1 MFSTGSK
8 LFVGATVVAL
18 ASAIVFGIFTGGDT
32 GWTATIGLVGATVAI
47 GFLAGINFF
56 VRDCNVNATASDAT
70 TASAAAQAAPESS
83 MWPAIGAFGAGV
95 VVVGL
100 VTAPVVF
107 KAGVVVLLAAIV
119 EWMVQGWSE
128 RASSDASYNASIR
141 KRLLH
146 PLEFPVLGAVVLAI
160 IIYSFSRIMLF
171 VSKSTGPAVFAI
183 LAALVLVAGF
193 IIASGASIKKSVIA
207 GVCAISGLGLVSTG
221 AVMAIDGEREI
232 KVHETVGNDPAVC
245 LSNEET
251 KADLKS
257 SQTIG
262 AKSNLAATVVY
273 KDGQLYAQV
282 IGVEGFQTSL
292 QLARSNPSP
301 IMFRN
306 LSDEPVRLSAT
317 LGAFE
322 TDTVVNGNP
331 TVDKPI
337 TCTALVDPD
346 GRQFLTLIYPKASL
360 NSLEPYTLV
369 VPGVEGAS
377 IEVVVP

>member
-1 MFSTGSK
+1 MISTGSK

-32 GWTATIGLVGATVAI
+32 GVTATIGLIGATVAL

-83 MWPAIGAFGAGV
+83 LWPIIGAFGAGLTA
-95 VVVGL
+95 VGL
-100 VTAPVVF
+100 VSAPVVF
-107 KAGVVVLLAAIV
+107 KAGIVVLLAAIV
-119 EWMVQGWSE
+119 EWMIQGWSE
-128 RASSDASYNASIR
+128 RASSDSAYNASIR

-183 LAALVLVAGF
+183 LAALLLVAGF
-193 IIASGASIKKSVIA
+193 IIASGASIKKGAIA
-207 GVCAISGLGLVSTG
+207 GVCAIAGLGLVSTG

-232 KVHETVGNDPAVC
+232 KVHETVKADPALC
-245 LSNEET
+245 LSNDET
-251 KADLKS
+251 KADEKS
-257 SQTIG
+257 SQTVG
-262 AKSNLAATVVY
+262 GKSNIAATVIY
-273 KDGQLYAQV
+273 KDGQLYADV
-282 IGVEGFQTSL
+282 IGVEGFQTTL
-292 QLARSNPSP
+292 QLPRSNPSP
-301 IMFRN
+301 IVFRN
-306 LSDEPVRLSAT
+306 LSDEHVRLTANQ
-317 LGAFE
+317 GAFE
-322 TDTVVNGNP
+322 TGTIVNGNP
-331 TVDKPI
+331 TLDKPVI
-337 TCTALVDPD
+337 CTALVDPD
-346 GRQFLTLIYPKASL
+346 GRQFLTLVYPKASL